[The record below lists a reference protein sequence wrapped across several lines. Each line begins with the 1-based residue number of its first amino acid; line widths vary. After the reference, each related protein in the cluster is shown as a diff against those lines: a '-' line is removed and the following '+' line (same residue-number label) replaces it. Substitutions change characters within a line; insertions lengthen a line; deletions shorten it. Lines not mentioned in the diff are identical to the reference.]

1 MFLVTRERLEPSAV
15 NLARN
20 VVIPFKGDNRI
31 LGGNETRSQ
40 IQTAQ
45 RFLFRSSY
53 RSGIKATTDPDMV
66 KGEWHDILPK
76 GSGTWVDPF
85 TWDKNCEADRLSSQV
100 VTTFDT
106 SVRRAQVFF
115 AVKFLAN
122 IKYRI
127 GTHYVT
133 GDQSDMYMYLW
144 EPDAEGWKS
153 GGSNGRLAYDDDSNW
168 TINGKT
174 CNAALEYTSATDR
187 MLIVGPGCY
196 RDYAGTQLTLEFDPA
211 PGRLQYQDLMGRDI

>member
-1 MFLVTRERLEPSAV
+1 MFLVTRERLEPPAQ
-15 NLARN
+15 NLIRN
-20 VVIPFKGDNRI
+20 TVVPFKGDNRI
-31 LGGNETRSQ
+31 LGGQEERFQT
-40 IQTAQ
+40 QTAQ

-53 RSGIKATTDPDMV
+53 SGGIRATSDPDMV
-66 KGEWHDILPK
+66 KGVWQASLPK

-85 TWDKNCEADRLSSQV
+85 TWDMNCESGRMSSYV

-122 IKYRI
+122 VKYRI
-127 GTHYVT
+127 GTHYVS

-168 TINGKT
+168 TVNGKP
-174 CNAALEYTSATDR
+174 CNAAFEYTSATDR

-211 PGRLQYQDLMGRDI
+211 PGILQYHDLTEREI